1 MFFKFKHKLR
11 RLIFL
16 LHDYYKFWRISLL
29 PKNKKF
35 QYIYKSK
42 YWQDIKNGSVSGAG
56 SNQISTEKVRKELTG
71 FISQNK
77 ISSIIDIPCGDWQWM
92 SMLDLSNINYIGYDI
107 VEDLIISNIN
117 NYKSTNVNFEVKNL
131 IDDKLPKSDL
141 IIVRDMLNHL
151 NNVDINKC
159 ITNLNNS
166 DFRYVGITNYLITD
180 NANNILGDKLR
191 LGDRWRP
198 LNLSLPPFYL
208 NYPSLN
214 LNDTCNLTENDKL
227 KYLSIWSK
235 EDFCIQ
241 KSINDY
247 ERR

>member
-1 MFFKFKHKLR
+1 MFFKFKYKLR

-42 YWQDIKNGSVSGAG
+42 YWQDIKDGSVSGAG
-56 SNQISTEKVRKELTG
+56 SNQISTEKVRKELMD

-92 SMLDLSNINYIGYDI
+92 SMLDLSNINYIGYDV
-107 VEDLIISNIN
+107 VEDLIISNIK

-131 IDDKLPKSDL
+131 INDKLPKSDL

-151 NNVDINKC
+151 NDADINKC
-159 ITNLNNS
+159 ITNLYNS
-166 DFRYVGITNYLITD
+166 DFRYVGITNFLITN

-198 LNLSLPPFYL
+198 LNLSLTPFYL
-208 NYPSLN
+208 STPSFN
-214 LNDTCNLTENDKL
+214 LNDSCNLTENDKV
-227 KYLSIWSK
+227 KHLSIWSK
-235 EDFCIQ
+235 EDFCKQ
-241 KSINDY
+241 ESIGNY